1 MTDSSSSDR
10 LPDAP
15 SAPRG
20 GEAFP
25 QGNVAHRLLHES
37 KTLSPV
43 AAAVQRSL
51 ARTAELSECV
61 AARALEWP
69 VVDGIGRFDDGALKL
84 LDAHCRLAKSMA
96 SAARLLIRDNH

>member
-25 QGNVAHRLLHES
+25 QTTWLTDCCMS
-37 KTLSPV
+37 
-43 AAAVQRSL
+43 
-51 ARTAELSECV
+51 ARRC
-61 AARALEWP
+61 RRWP
-69 VVDGIGRFDDGALKL
+69 VVDCIGRLDDGALKL
-84 LDAHCRLAKSMA
+84 LDTHCRLAKSMD